1 MTNGFD
7 AAQHHAEPTRDD
19 KANATAAHTEVRE
32 VLEAESLLMT
42 LGDRFGLDQLL
53 IGSYKREVSIS

>member
-7 AAQHHAEPTRDD
+7 AAQHHGEPTRDD

-32 VLEAESLLMT
+32 VLEAESLLRDW
-42 LGDRFGLDQLL
+42 GIDSVL
-53 IGSYKREVSIS
+53 ISC